1 MGSSRKKPS
10 AAGNNVG
17 CLGIMAGLCL
27 AGMVLGLVI
36 SLAVVLLVVAI
47 FVGLVAL
54 SVYFWKTEDIKL
66 DKKKRAIILVIG
78 WILVLSVASSIAT
91 GEAEEE
97 IPSSSVASS
106 TASSAPSS
114 SVAASSEAASSE
126 GAASEA
132 DSAPAASSEAA
143 SAPASS
149 VEQAA
154 SSEAAAVVPAAPSSE
169 AASEPPA
176 ESEAQAVM
184 VWIPTHGGTKYHSKA
199 TCSGM
204 EDPEQ
209 VTLEEAQALG
219 FTPCGRCY

>member
-1 MGSSRKKPS
+1 
-10 AAGNNVG
+10 
-17 CLGIMAGLCL
+17 MALAIYIGL
-27 AGMVLGLVI
+27 A
-36 SLAVVLLVVAI
+36 
-47 FVGLVAL
+47 
-54 SVYFWKTEDIKL
+54 
-66 DKKKRAIILVIG
+66 
-78 WILVLSVASSIAT
+78 VLSVWFWRNEKLKLSKKQKVGVLVVVWAIVGGWTIWSWSTQKPVEDAASS
-91 GEAEEE
+91 
-97 IPSSSVASS
+97 V
-106 TASSAPSS
+106 SS

-154 SSEAAAVVPAAPSSE
+154 SSEAAAVVPAAPSSQ

-204 EDPEQ
+204 DDPEQ
-209 VTLEEAQALG
+209 VTLEEAQARG

>member
-1 MGSSRKKPS
+1 
-10 AAGNNVG
+10 
-17 CLGIMAGLCL
+17 MAGLCL

-36 SLAVVLLVVAI
+36 SLAVVLLVVA
-47 FVGLVAL
+47 FFAGLVAL
-54 SVYFWKTEDIKL
+54 SVYFWKTDSFQL
-66 DKKKRAIILVIG
+66 SKKKKVFVLVAC
-78 WILVLSVASSIAT
+78 WVFVLSFTVQIAMSGVNTDSSA
-91 GEAEEE
+91 
-97 IPSSSVASS
+97 SSVASS
-106 TASSAPSS
+106 AASSVSS

-126 GAASEA
+126 DAAPEA
-132 DSAPAASSEAA
+132 DSAPAA

-154 SSEAAAVVPAAPSSE
+154 SSEAAAVVPAAPSSQ

-184 VWIPTHGGTKYHSKA
+184 VWIPTHGGTKYHRFS

-204 EDPEQ
+204 DDPEQ
-209 VTLEEAQALG
+209 VTLEEAQARG

>member
-1 MGSSRKKPS
+1 MGSSKKRPS
-10 AAGNNVG
+10 TSSNNVG

-36 SLAVVLLVVAI
+36 SLAVVLLVVA
-47 FVGLVAL
+47 FFAGLVAL
-54 SVYFWKTEDIKL
+54 SVYFWKTDSFQL
-66 DKKKRAIILVIG
+66 SKKKKVFVLVAC
-78 WILVLSVASSIAT
+78 WVFVLSFTVQIAMSGVNTDSSA
-91 GEAEEE
+91 
-97 IPSSSVASS
+97 SSVASS
-106 TASSAPSS
+106 AASSVSS

-126 GAASEA
+126 DAAPEA
-132 DSAPAASSEAA
+132 DSAPAA

-154 SSEAAAVVPAAPSSE
+154 SSEAAAVVPAAPSSQ

-184 VWIPTHGGTKYHSKA
+184 VWIPTHGGTKYHRFS

-204 EDPEQ
+204 DDPEQ
-209 VTLEEAQALG
+209 VTLEEAQARG

>member
-1 MGSSRKKPS
+1 MGSSKKRPS
-10 AAGNNVG
+10 TSSNNVG

-36 SLAVVLLVVAI
+36 SLAVVLLVVA
-47 FVGLVAL
+47 FFAGLVAL
-54 SVYFWKTEDIKL
+54 SVYFWKTDSFQL
-66 DKKKRAIILVIG
+66 SKKKKVFVLVAC
-78 WILVLSVASSIAT
+78 WVFVLSFTVQIAMSGVNTDSSA
-91 GEAEEE
+91 
-97 IPSSSVASS
+97 SSVASS
-106 TASSAPSS
+106 AASSVSS

-132 DSAPAASSEAA
+132 DSAPEASSEAA

-154 SSEAAAVVPAAPSSE
+154 SSEAAAVVPAAPSSQ

-176 ESEAQAVM
+176 ESEARAVM

>member
-1 MGSSRKKPS
+1 MGSSKRSPS
-10 AAGNNVG
+10 TSNNNVG

-36 SLAVVLLVVAI
+36 SLAVVLLVVAV
-47 FVGLVAL
+47 FAGLVAL
-54 SVYFWKTEDIKL
+54 SVYFWKTDSFQL
-66 DKKKRAIILVIG
+66 SKKKKVFVLVAC
-78 WILVLSVASSIAT
+78 WVFVLSFTVQIAMSGVNTDSSA
-91 GEAEEE
+91 
-97 IPSSSVASS
+97 SSVASS
-106 TASSAPSS
+106 AASSVSS

-126 GAASEA
+126 A
-132 DSAPAASSEAA
+132 DSVPVASSEAA

-154 SSEAAAVVPAAPSSE
+154 SSEAAALVPVAPSSQ
-169 AASEPPA
+169 AVSEPPA
-176 ESEAQAVM
+176 ESETQTVM

-199 TCSGM
+199 SCSGM
-204 EDPEQ
+204 DDPER

>member
-1 MGSSRKKPS
+1 MGSSKKGPS
-10 AAGNNVG
+10 ASNNNVG

-27 AGMVLGLVI
+27 TGMVLGLVI
-36 SLAVVLLVVAI
+36 SLAVVLLVVAV
-47 FVGLVAL
+47 FVGLVVL

-97 IPSSSVASS
+97 IPSSSAVSS
-106 TASSAPSS
+106 SVSSVPSS

-126 GAASEA
+126 A
-132 DSAPAASSEAA
+132 DSVPAASSEAV

-149 VEQAA
+149 VERAA
-154 SSEAAAVVPAAPSSE
+154 SSEAAAVVPAAPSSQ
-169 AASEPPA
+169 AISEPPA
-176 ESEAQAVM
+176 ESETQAVM

-204 EDPEQ
+204 DDPEQ
-209 VTLEEAQALG
+209 VTLEEAQAMG

>member
-1 MGSSRKKPS
+1 MGSSKKRPS
-10 AAGNNVG
+10 TSSNNVG

-36 SLAVVLLVVAI
+36 SLAVVLLVVA
-47 FVGLVAL
+47 FFAGLVAL
-54 SVYFWKTEDIKL
+54 SVYFWKTDSFQL
-66 DKKKRAIILVIG
+66 SKKKKVFVLVAC
-78 WILVLSVASSIAT
+78 WVFVLSFTVQIAMSGVNTDSSA
-91 GEAEEE
+91 
-97 IPSSSVASS
+97 SSVASS
-106 TASSAPSS
+106 AESSVSS

-132 DSAPAASSEAA
+132 DSAPEASSEAA

-154 SSEAAAVVPAAPSSE
+154 SSEAAAVVPAEPSSE
-169 AASEPPA
+169 AA
-176 ESEAQAVM
+176 SEAQAVM
-184 VWIPTHGGTKYHSKA
+184 VWIPTHGGTKYHRFS

-209 VTLEEAQALG
+209 VTLEEAEAMG